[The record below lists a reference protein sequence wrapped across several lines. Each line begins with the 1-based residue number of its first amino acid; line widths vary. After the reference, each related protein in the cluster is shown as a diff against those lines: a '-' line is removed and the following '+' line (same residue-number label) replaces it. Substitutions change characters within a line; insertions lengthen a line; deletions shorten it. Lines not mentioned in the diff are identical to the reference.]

1 MLSLEDTLP
10 FLLERGLVSAGSI
23 VHGDLAITSAARRN
37 RNLRVSRRDGPGY
50 LIKQPDDPQAGGQ
63 FTLRSEASFYAFCH
77 HEPSAAPARASL
89 PTLLF
94 ADFERALLAIELY
107 EDAAQLWTHYRRWE
121 ADAFPVKTA
130 EALGRALGRIH
141 HTFRLPGLAAHER
154 LGWLRREPP
163 WIMQVHKPGPEMLG
177 ILSPANYQTLKIVQ
191 TQQGL
196 SGHLDKLLPLWQ
208 PTTVI
213 HGDIKADNIL
223 VRPAPEP
230 VAAAPFEVLLIDW
243 ETVQLG
249 DPAWDLAAALQ
260 DFLLFWVFSMNQ
272 AAPSPAEMA
281 SSARYPLASLQPA
294 MRALWRGYRAGA
306 QLASDESNALIGRA
320 TRFSAARLIQSAYEF
335 AQNAQSLPV
344 GSVLLLQLSAN
355 LLTDPETAQVQ
366 LYGLFQE
373 VCA

>member
-1 MLSLEDTLP
+1 MLSLEDALP
-10 FLLERGLVSAGSI
+10 FLLERSLVSAESI
-23 VHGDLAITSAARRN
+23 VHGGLAITSAARRN
-37 RNLRVSRRDGPGY
+37 RNLRVSRSDGPGY
-50 LIKQPDDPQAGGQ
+50 LIKQPDDPQAGGH
-63 FTLRSEASFYAFCH
+63 FTLRAEASFYAFCQQ
-77 HEPSAAPARASL
+77 EPAAELARASL
-89 PTLLF
+89 PSMLF

-107 EDAAQLWTHYRRWE
+107 EDAAQLWAHYRQWE
-121 ADAFPVKTA
+121 ADAFPFKTA
-130 EALGRALGRIH
+130 AALGRALGRVH
-141 HTFRLPGLAAHER
+141 QTFRLPGLADNER
-154 LGWLRREPP
+154 LKWLRREPP
-163 WIMQVHKPGPEMLG
+163 WIMQVHKPGPELLTT
-177 ILSPANYQTLKIVQ
+177 LSPANYQTLKIVQ

-223 VRPAPEP
+223 VRPAPE
-230 VAAAPFEVLLIDW
+230 ASDAAPFEVRLIDW

-249 DPAWDLAAALQ
+249 DPAWDLAGALQ

-272 AAPSPAEMA
+272 AAPSPEEMA
-281 SSARYPLASLQPA
+281 ASARYPLPSLRPA
-294 MRALWRGYRAGA
+294 MRALWRGYRSETRLDAA
-306 QLASDESNALIGRA
+306 ESNELLGRA

-335 AQNAQSLPV
+335 AQHAQALSV